1 MKLIIWPDSCCYFV
15 CAAAVD
21 QTFYIHWIFLSEK
34 AWTPILYVRNVFP
47 VCACGQMVCLLNGVV
62 HCVLPFHTFQEK
74 FRSPSFLTSFVY
86 KNTIH
91 LLLATKKKNTEGG
104 GKKKRKIRGKKV
116 YIAIF
121 PTHTHLSSKQ
131 VGVYHCIFSRGSK
144 RIPPLLLSERRE
156 REEKTGGKYL
166 VTKKCWM

>member
-1 MKLIIWPDSCCYFV
+1 
-15 CAAAVD
+15 
-21 QTFYIHWIFLSEK
+21 
-34 AWTPILYVRNVFP
+34 
-47 VCACGQMVCLLNGVV
+47 MVCLLNGVI
-62 HCVLPFHTFQEK
+62 HCVLPFYTFQEK

-91 LLLATKKKNTEGG
+91 LLQQKRKTRREEER
-104 GKKKRKIRGKKV
+104 KKRKIRGKKV

-144 RIPPLLLSERRE
+144 RIPPLLLSEIRE
-156 REEKTGGKYL
+156 REKTGGCNLELGSSLGAFKRE
-166 VTKKCWM
+166 KKKEKLINFLIF